1 MLAELSV
8 VVLLSLD
15 GVRYDYLDRD
25 ALPAFSRLARDGL
38 RAEGLQPVFPSS
50 TFPSHVSLATC
61 ATPDRHGIVANTFV
75 DRERGLFNYDNDAS
89 WIQAEPL
96 WVAAE
101 RQGAHAAT
109 FFWVGSETPW
119 EGVAASHHMAPFD
132 GSVPDS
138 EKVDQILA
146 WLDLPAAE
154 RPRLV
159 MSWWH
164 GADEEGHAYGPA
176 APEVHEAM
184 KQQDHE
190 LGRLLAG
197 LDARGA
203 WGTTTLMLVSDHGM
217 TELSESV
224 DPLDL
229 LEPQGIGGRFVS
241 GGPFGHLFLD
251 DPARAGEAAA
261 ALDALPQV
269 EAWTA
274 DAIPER
280 VHDRHPTRTGDVFVL
295 AEPPF
300 RLGGGSL
307 FLDLRF
313 ALGSLLG
320 RTQGAHGY
328 DPARHPEMRGIF
340 LAAGRGVPA
349 GVRSGDVRSLD
360 VAPTVAR
367 LLGIEPPRGC
377 EGQPI
382 EAIAP
387 PPAP

>member
-1 MLAELSV
+1 
-8 VVLLSLD
+8 
-15 GVRYDYLDRD
+15 
-25 ALPAFSRLARDGL
+25 
-38 RAEGLQPVFPSS
+38 
-50 TFPSHVSLATC
+50 
-61 ATPDRHGIVANTFV
+61 
-75 DRERGLFNYDNDAS
+75 
-89 WIQAEPL
+89 
-96 WVAAE
+96 
-101 RQGAHAAT
+101 
-109 FFWVGSETPW
+109 
-119 EGVAASHHMAPFD
+119 
-132 GSVPDS
+132 
-138 EKVDQILA
+138 
-146 WLDLPAAE
+146 
-154 RPRLV
+154 
-159 MSWWH
+159 MS
-164 GADEEGHAYGPA
+164 A
-176 APEVHEAM
+176 
-184 KQQDHE
+184 
-190 LGRLLAG
+190 
-197 LDARGA
+197 
-203 WGTTTLMLVSDHGM
+203 
-217 TELSESV
+217 LSESV
-224 DPLDL
+224 DPLEL
-229 LEPQGIGGRFVS
+229 LAAQGIAGRFVS

-251 DPARAGEAAA
+251 GPARAGEAAA

-280 VHDRHPTRTGDVFVL
+280 FRYRHRTRTGDVFVL

-367 LLGIEPPRGC
+367 LLGIEPPRSC
-377 EGQPI
+377 EGRPI

-387 PPAP
+387 PPAS